1 MVSRWWMP
9 KSWIWSGARICRG
22 METSEVWLPAFCA
35 GRVPPMD
42 AAIARNLRDAVDLPP
57 TVVNPW
63 QGNGA
68 P

>member
-1 MVSRWWMP
+1 LSAGYL
-9 KSWIWSGARICRG
+9 IDTTAI
-22 METSEVWLPAFCA
+22 SELPAFCA

-42 AAIARNLRDAVDLPP
+42 ATIARNLSDVVDLPP